1 MGAAIFPSQDAYRG
15 PVSLLKEAYEETESR
30 GAWMPKGF
38 LHGGR
43 PRPFLREI
51 SGRAVPSRLCVSV
64 GVSKWNCISGNEHN
78 GIAA

>member
-43 PRPFLREI
+43 PRPFLR
-51 SGRAVPSRLCVSV
+51 
-64 GVSKWNCISGNEHN
+64 
-78 GIAA
+78 